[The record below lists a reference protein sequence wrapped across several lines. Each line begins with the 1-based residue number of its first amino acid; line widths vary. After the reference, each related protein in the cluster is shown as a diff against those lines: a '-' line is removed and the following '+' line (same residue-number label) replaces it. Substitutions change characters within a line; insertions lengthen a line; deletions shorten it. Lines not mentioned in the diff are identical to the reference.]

1 MTFYLFA
8 FLFGLFF
15 VLFGEYKLREQRAKD
30 DWEWDKRL
38 DEYKWG
44 KYIRRHTHK
53 NDTLSNIQRL
63 ILWHFKTGNLWKSNQ
78 KRNIVNYFR
87 FGATHFNKLANELE
101 RSSGQGFSGW
111 KVLFFFII
119 LLKKISLVL
128 IFDDEKKNSLIIVC
142 VHIFLRINRGPTFF
156 MRRQKS
162 DIYK

>member
-1 MTFYLFA
+1 MQFGFIYRFWSVKWKSWYWMTFYLFA

-111 KVLFFFII
+111 KVLFFLSFYW
-119 LLKKISLVL
+119 KK
-128 IFDDEKKNSLIIVC
+128 F
-142 VHIFLRINRGPTFF
+142 H
-156 MRRQKS
+156 
-162 DIYK
+162 